1 LHYLDEFQ
9 RLWRKESKW
18 LLEMKRLNGRV
29 PVEFDWYILDLVFLK
44 MKNTFLVQY

>member
-1 LHYLDEFQ
+1 LHW

-29 PVEFDWYILDLVFLK
+29 PVEFDGYILDLIF
-44 MKNTFLVQY
+44 F